1 MHFRRGFPSAGGHR
15 RVRDLLDDSFAAV
28 DERFAEGRKLLH
40 LLHREGEPSLQIRIE
55 ICLLIEID
63 RDMQKR
69 AGWCNLN
76 IVRAALATT
85 GSRRSSSAGRFA
97 RQMLRPSMTPSDR
110 TNPWEPS
117 PARCQVA
124 PVRGRDR
131 CEDPRQEAKAPYE
144 IVTEAAEIGRQ
155 HDLQLRQRVSEGRVG
170 LAKRVPSRIIEIE
183 HEAGLVELNPL
194 GAISGKPTQ
203 HIDIDGNQFTEQR

>member
-1 MHFRRGFPSAGGHR
+1 MGNPRQH
-15 RVRDLLDDSFAAV
+15 VV
-28 DERFAEGRKLLH
+28 KLP
-40 LLHREGEPSLQIRIE
+40 R
-55 ICLLIEID
+55 CADEID
-63 RDMQKR
+63 VKTHDRKR
-69 AGWCNLN
+69 K
-76 IVRAALATT
+76 
-85 GSRRSSSAGRFA
+85 RR
-97 RQMLRPSMTPSDR
+97 M
-110 TNPWEPS
+110 
-117 PARCQVA
+117 
-124 PVRGRDR
+124 
-131 CEDPRQEAKAPYE
+131 E